1 MSCCGGG
8 RSSRGPALPGT
19 GVVMTRSSVRLA
31 LSMFRYEGESPIVV
45 IGRVTGTR
53 YRFAGRGSEV
63 AIDIRD
69 CPSVRQV
76 PRLRE
81 IRPA

>member
-8 RSSRGPALPGT
+8 RSGGPALPGT
-19 GVVMTRSSVRLA
+19 GVVMTRSYVRPTFSV
-31 LSMFRYEGESPIVV
+31 FRYEGESPMIVV
-45 IGRVTGTR
+45 GRVTGTR

-63 AIDIRD
+63 AIDSRD
-69 CPSVRQV
+69 SPSVRQV